1 MKKIFTLIAMAMMTI
16 ASQAQDLQF
25 CYEDGTAI
33 PSGTTVVVSTPDQ
46 ELFEEDGTRMYESGI
61 YIKNTTAGTVNSTL
75 SFEVTEFQEESE
87 LSVCL
92 GTQCNMYSKVGTY
105 NISNVNLAA
114 GSISSMQCHWAPA
127 YDYDLDDYIYGS
139 CTGTYTLKSGSTTCS
154 TITVQ
159 FVYADPASVES
170 TTGTAK
176 VVKTYDVMGRQTI
189 GAKGIVLQKM
199 SDGSVRKVL
208 K

>member
-25 CYEDGTAI
+25 CYANGTII
-33 PSGTTVVVSTPDQ
+33 PNGTTVVVNTPDA
-46 ELFEEDGTRMYESGI
+46 ELLEEDEVKFESGI

-75 SFEVTEFQEESE
+75 SFNVSEIQEESE

-92 GTQCNMYSKVGTY
+92 GTQCNMYSTVGTY
-105 NISNVNLAA
+105 NISNVNLTA
-114 GSISSMQCHWAPA
+114 GSISNMQCHWAPA
-127 YDYDLDDYIYGS
+127 YDYDLDDYVYGS
-139 CTGTYTLKSGSTTCS
+139 CTGTYTLKSGNTTCS

-159 FVYADPASVES
+159 FVYADPASIIS
-170 TTGTAK
+170 ATGTKK
-176 VVKTYDVMGRQTI
+176 VVKTYDLQGRETI

-199 SDGSVRKVL
+199 SDGTVRKVL